1 MSKLRMFDMKGQDAG
16 EYELADELLAVGSG
30 DQAVHDA
37 IVAYR
42 AGLRAGTAST
52 KGKGAVAGSNKKP
65 WKQKGTGRA
74 RAGYR
79 RSPVWRGGGVAQG
92 PHPRAF
98 DQRIPKRVVRLAF
111 RRAFSVKAA
120 GGGVR
125 VLSELSLAEPK
136 TKALTTLMKALGLQG
151 AVLFVVD
158 RLETNLTLA
167 SRNLPDV
174 EVTTARYV
182 NTYQLLQY
190 PVVIFTKLA
199 ADALKGRLEDRT
211 GRAA

>member
-1 MSKLRMFDMKGQDAG
+1 MSGFIYGGTYGSSNAPIDAG
-16 EYELADELLAVGSG
+16 S
-30 DQAVHDA
+30 
-37 IVAYR
+37 
-42 AGLRAGTAST
+42 S
-52 KGKGAVAGSNKKP
+52 
-65 WKQKGTGRA
+65 
-74 RAGYR
+74 
-79 RSPVWRGGGVAQG
+79 GGGG
-92 PHPRAF
+92 TS
-98 DQRIPKRVVRLAF
+98 LG
-111 RRAFSVKAA
+111 KAA